1 MGFWHTAVCGDDV
14 SAIARAI
21 RYTGDRIG
29 IGHVALGSDFDG
41 AVAVPIDVAHLN
53 QITQALQN
61 EGFSDA
67 EIRQIMGENTLKLF
81 QRLLPAK

>member
-1 MGFWHTAVCGDDV
+1 M
-14 SAIARAI
+14 
-21 RYTGDRIG
+21 
-29 IGHVALGSDFDG
+29 ALGSDFDG